1 MKKTCSGQK
10 GHPST
15 ELPWASQP
23 FLDFLTKHR
32 EPYVKQNV
40 GSARREAKPGHPF
53 SMEGS
58 SNLFQALI
66 QRGRRER
73 VWKTRE
79 SERYPFYFSFTP
91 FLSPRGPDFLLS
103 GCLEQAKGHPL
114 SGQNFSPCINTF
126 ALPAGSTWLRR
137 DIQSAHKR
145 YCHPWLEQKGSI
157 FFNAR
162 LALVDLARRVI
173 LVCQRI
179 EKST

>member
-1 MKKTCSGQK
+1 MVQLCEKPSRVTPFQWKGHLTCSRLSFSGEDAKEYGKRGKVK
-10 GHPST
+10 G
-15 ELPWASQP
+15 
-23 FLDFLTKHR
+23 
-32 EPYVKQNV
+32 
-40 GSARREAKPGHPF
+40 
-53 SMEGS
+53 
-58 SNLFQALI
+58 
-66 QRGRRER
+66 
-73 VWKTRE
+73 TRFIFHF
-79 SERYPFYFSFTP
+79 PA

-114 SGQNFSPCINTF
+114 SGQNISPCINTF

-137 DIQSAHKR
+137 DNQSAHKR

-162 LALVDLARRVI
+162 LASVDLARRVI